1 MSLIKARS
9 TSINLTS
16 DPDTLGMATGTT
28 AQRNPNAIEGEVRF
42 NTDLQQLEYFDG
54 FFWNQTSL
62 VSGNVSFEYLVVGGG
77 GTGGGWGGGGGAGG
91 FLTGTFTPNS
101 GTIYSITVGL
111 GGVAIDYYVSPT
123 GYKLGVS
130 GSASSISG
138 TGLTTITADG
148 GGGGGNYDANNG
160 LSGGS
165 GGGGASRN
173 TSSSVASGGA
183 ATGNGL
189 GFAGGNTSSTGSY
202 YPGAGGG
209 GGAGSAGSNGGGD
222 QGGTGGDGLQSS
234 ITGVSKYYAGG
245 GGGFSS
251 RTGLDPGAAGGQGGG
266 GAGGRYQNSSASIV
280 PRSGTD
286 GTDGLGGG
294 GGGSYSAIYSNVS
307 YPVGNGGR
315 GTVIIKSNV
324 ALTTTGTYN
333 LNPDGAV
340 AGFFIYE
347 FTSNG
352 TITF

>member
-16 DPDTLGMATGTT
+16 DPNTLGMATGTT

-62 VSGNVSFEYLVVGGG
+62 VSGSASFEYLVVGGG
-77 GTGGGWGGGGGAGG
+77 GSGGGWGGGGGAGG
-91 FLTGTFTPNS
+91 FLTGTFIPNQ

-111 GGVAIDYYVSPT
+111 GATATPYGTNYQQGND
-123 GYKLGVS
+123 GQD
-130 GSASSISG
+130 SSISG
-138 TGLTTITADG
+138 TGITTITAIG
-148 GGGGGNYDANNG
+148 GGGGGSYSSGTALAGN
-160 LSGGS
+160 SGGS
-165 GGGGASRN
+165 GGGAGARGTAYSG
-173 TSSSVASGGA
+173 ASGGA
-183 ATGNGL
+183 GTSGQ
-189 GFAGGNTSSTGSY
+189 GFAGGNTSTSGNY

-209 GGAGSAGSNGGGD
+209 GGAGQVGSNGSGN

-245 GGGFSS
+245 GGGHSS
-251 RTGLDPGAAGGQGGG
+251 RTSLDPGAAGGQGGG
-266 GAGGRYQNSSASIV
+266 GTGGRYQNSSSQISERAAV
-280 PRSGTD
+280 SGTN
-286 GTDGLGGG
+286 GLGGG
-294 GGGSYSAIYSNVS
+294 GGGGFGYGS

-324 ALTTTGTYN
+324 ALTTTGTFN